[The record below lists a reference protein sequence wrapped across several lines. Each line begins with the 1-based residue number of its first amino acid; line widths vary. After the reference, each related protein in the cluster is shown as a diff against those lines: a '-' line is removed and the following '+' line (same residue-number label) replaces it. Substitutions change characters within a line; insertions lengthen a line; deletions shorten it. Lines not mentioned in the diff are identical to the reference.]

1 MAELDLE
8 EECGDSKMPR
18 FAWSSAGT
26 AMPKRFLP
34 NKDCD
39 ASRHAK
45 DLDRGKGPTQTKSGA
60 STAGPQHASPCKKN
74 KLPGFKESD
83 AGTANPEQAN
93 ACVSG
98 EVSELEKSDRSIR
111 KPS

>member
-8 EECGDSKMPR
+8 EECGDGKMPR

-26 AMPKRFLP
+26 IVPKRCLP

-39 ASRHAK
+39 ASRLTK

-60 STAGPQHASPCKKN
+60 STAGPQHAGPCNNN
-74 KLPGFKESD
+74 KLPGFRKSD
-83 AGTANPEQAN
+83 AGTANPEQTD

-98 EVSELEKSDRSIR
+98 EVSELEKSERSIR